1 MNLEFPA
8 DARVQ
13 IFISAGSAAP
23 FGEPA
28 QIAAIPA
35 LPAPVASSKAGRPL
49 LKGAAV
55 ILLVAAA
62 FTIGSRAGSH
72 SDPLL
77 ARPQASAQ
85 EPQAATPP
93 RPGQVPQGFT
103 QQLQQPPGVTPPPGG
118 AADST
123 APSKTGFGLE
133 D

>member
-13 IFISAGSAAP
+13 IFISTGNAP
-23 FGEPA
+23 AFSEPA
-28 QIAAIPA
+28 QIASIPA
-35 LPAPVASSKAGRPL
+35 LAAPVASATAGLPL
-49 LKGAAV
+49 VMGGAVLLRGAAAYMV
-55 ILLVAAA
+55 
-62 FTIGSRAGSH
+62 GSLAGAH

-77 ARPQASAQ
+77 AGAQASAQ
-85 EPQAATPP
+85 EPQAPTAP
-93 RPGQVPQGFT
+93 RAGQVPQGFT
-103 QQLQQPPGVTPPPGG
+103 QQLQQPPVVTPPPGV